1 MPVVL
6 EEKENVML
14 NKTELNEET
23 KTPEGFKPI
32 PTRISLPDP
41 ALVSDSKVAHAAAV
55 RNVVLQIMVE
65 AFDLYTTESMW
76 LSYHLDKLFAPLLTQ
91 LPHTVPLAVR
101 QEMLNGTYSRL
112 LELRNRA
119 KMLRGQVTYD
129 SNVLQASAE
138 EWTEALISPIISC
151 YSLRPLTES
160 SMRGQML
167 GLLKELGVGNL
178 DNPRGATFLPSDLRL
193 QVLANR
199 SKN

>member
-1 MPVVL
+1 MV
-6 EEKENVML
+6 
-14 NKTELNEET
+14 NKTKLNEEA
-23 KTPEGFKPI
+23 KFPEGFKPV
-32 PTRISLPDP
+32 PSRSPSSAAEIS
-41 ALVSDSKVAHAAAV
+41 SDSKVAHAAAV

-91 LPHTVPLAVR
+91 LPHTIPLAVR

-119 KMLRGQVTYD
+119 KMVRGQITYD

-138 EWTEALISPIISC
+138 EWAEALISPIIAC

-167 GLLKELGVGNL
+167 GLLKELGVG
-178 DNPRGATFLPSDLRL
+178 DPKNPRGATFLPSDLRL

-199 SKN
+199 NSN